1 MKVIFSG
8 FLTLALAL
16 AITMPAAAPALADSS
31 DDTKP
36 QLSSLAS
43 LMIKAPNMVDVGQP
57 ANITVFSK
65 RGHET
70 IAGASVY
77 ALKTSD
83 LVITADAANY
93 TALLGEYEAL
103 AEAKGTLFGTTGN
116 DGTFKGKFSET
127 GRFMLVATKDG
138 YIPGFSRLTVTLA
151 ARTGLNIKAPGS
163 VEVNKAATISVTE
176 RYTGQPVAKAAI
188 YGRIITT
195 LNLPPVT
202 TAPPAKLV
210 QPQVTASSSAAVSVS
225 QPQVISA
232 TATVAAATV
241 IKADPSVSAADVQLA
256 TEVSMS
262 GILLGYTDANG
273 QVIYAFAEGG
283 YYLLTALK
291 ENYAPGFAKISITI
305 ADQKKLSIKAPG
317 SAEVGASVTF
327 LVIGRSDGQGIAGAA
342 LWALRTEDMTGT
354 AEPVWQSLIEGFAQ
368 NEVIEKYKSLAK
380 GSGILLGY
388 SGDSGQVV
396 YTFKNKGRYMLIA
409 IKDGYAPGFSQVKV
423 TFSGQKQLG
432 VRAPASAAAGQQ
444 VTIKAVEDN
453 GGQPVEKAAIY
464 AFNPGI
470 IMPPTVQQ
478 SPAPADNG
486 TATAAVIDSALS
498 PVTSAEA
505 QILINENR
513 NRSFFI
519 GHTGNNGEV
528 QFTFKDPGL
537 YVLVA
542 VKDGYLPGGAKID
555 IRLYNRPKPLE
566 INALFNISAG
576 QPVNIRVWE
585 KGTNQPV
592 AKAAVYVLKISD
604 SGVIYVIPPTANNGK
619 AQNGKGSITAEVK
632 AVPPTSNSDKAQG
645 EANRAREK
653 GAFAGYTDDN
663 GQVPFIFSSSGQ
675 YILAAFKDGYS
686 PAFSYITYTLPV
698 LKKSL
703 YLKAPAEANAGDAV
717 NIGTYDAGG
726 NALGK
731 VGIYSLRME
740 VIAQAAAILQS
751 ATAVDAAAREKYGPI
766 LRERSSFIGY
776 TDDNGQ
782 LAVKFSN
789 SGAFMLLATR
799 DGYLPDFVKI
809 NIRLAPTPTP
819 VPLPI
824 PVPQSTTT
832 TTTE

>member
-8 FLTLALAL
+8 FLTLVLAL

-57 ANITVFSK
+57 ATITVFSK

-103 AEAKGTLFGTTGN
+103 AEAKGTLFGTTGS
-116 DGTFKGKFSET
+116 DGTFKGIFTET
-127 GRFMLVATKDG
+127 GRFMLVATRDG

-163 VEVNKAATISVTE
+163 VEINKAATISVTE

-188 YGRIITT
+188 YGRLITA

-210 QPQVTASSSAAVSVS
+210 QPQVIASSSATASVS
-225 QPQVISA
+225 QPQLLSA
-232 TATVAAATV
+232 TATAAATV
-241 IKADPSVSAADVQLA
+241 IKADPSVSTADVQLA

-273 QVIYAFAEGG
+273 QVIYVFAEGG

-327 LVIGRSDGQGIAGAA
+327 LVIDRSDGQGIAGAA

-354 AEPVWQSLIEGFAQ
+354 AEPVWQSLVAGFAQ

-396 YTFKNKGRYMLIA
+396 YTFKDNGRYVLVA

-423 TFSGQKQLG
+423 TLSGQKQLG

-464 AFNPGI
+464 AFSPGI

-478 SPAPADNG
+478 APAPADNG
-486 TATAAVIDSALS
+486 TATAAAIDSALS

-505 QILINENR
+505 QILINKNR
-513 NRSFFI
+513 DRSFLI
-519 GHTGNNGEV
+519 GHTNSSGEV

-542 VKDGYLPGGAKID
+542 VKDDYLPGGTKINIKGIQPAKA
-555 IRLYNRPKPLE
+555 LE
-566 INALFNISAG
+566 INALFNVSAG

-604 SGVIYVIPPTANNGK
+604 SGVINVIPPTANNGK
-619 AQNGKGSITAEVK
+619 AQNGKGSIIAEVK

-653 GAFAGYTDDN
+653 GAFVGYTDDN

-698 LKKSL
+698 SKKSL

-740 VIAQAAAILQS
+740 FIAQAAAILQS

-799 DGYLPDFVKI
+799 DGYLPDFAKI

-832 TTTE
+832 TTT